1 MKQWDSVVTHTA
13 RSALSSSWGRA
24 CLVRV
29 ESTRVLPFWVIVHHV
44 HTVSR
49 EAAMTWPTRR
59 ALLCHV
65 DCGRRERVSAG
76 ESDGRCRSRKV
87 WVHTDRVRRGCVQ
100 DVAVMT
106 FGVRAKPK
114 AHGWRVVVLSVAEA

>member
-1 MKQWDSVVTHTA
+1 MLWQVGASFASLPCGQVRTSRD
-13 RSALSSSWGRA
+13 RGRHG
-24 CLVRV
+24 
-29 ESTRVLPFWVIVHHV
+29 STRVLPFWVIVHHV